1 MWTER
6 ETTEAAT
13 YYADRQVVSVK
24 EVPQIEWVPVESKD
38 DLGKTGRNGGF
49 GHTGVS

>member
-1 MWTER
+1 MVNEGLEPLWIEDGER
-6 ETTEAAT
+6 IA
-13 YYADRQVVSVK
+13 QIVLK

-49 GHTGVS
+49 GYTGVS